1 MLQDRGAATEAQD
14 SRNWT
19 ALHRAANCGN
29 KAIGRLL
36 LDYGTSIEAQD
47 MDESTALHS
56 ASGSGHKATVQLLL
70 DREWEGMTD
79 CR

>member
-1 MLQDRGAATEAQD
+1 LLQDRGAATEAQD

-29 KAIGRLL
+29 KAIVRLL
-36 LDYGTSIEAQD
+36 LDYGTNIEAQD
-47 MDESTALHS
+47 MNESTALHS
-56 ASGSGHKATVQLLL
+56 ASGGGHKATVQLLL